1 MTYTGGA
8 FLVALL
14 ALAFVFCFRL
24 IVATF
29 TAMVFIIAHK
39 MEFYFLIW
47 IVFQFAPIAFIC
59 RVAVCAGT

>member
-29 TAMVFIIAHK
+29 TAMVFIVAHK
-39 MEFYFLIW
+39 MEI
-47 IVFQFAPIAFIC
+47 
-59 RVAVCAGT
+59 